1 MRRFLCCLFGCASL
15 GMLTGCVR
23 YKYQPAPISPPAS
36 ARVLESRSLDD
47 PGLRSWMEQNESVK
61 EARWPRETWELNAL
75 TLAAF
80 YYHPALDAARINITA
95 ADAAI
100 KTAGMKPNPTVGVG
114 SGYSTSPESAWL
126 LAFNFSLPIETAG
139 KRGYRIAAA
148 THVSDAVRIRLAETA
163 WSVRSAVRAAL
174 VNYLLSIQAVDL
186 FRREAAVRL
195 QNVELLDRR
204 FRAGEIPWPDVNT
217 ARIDLA
223 NFQLALRAAE
233 GQIVINRAALAG
245 TIGVPVAALAEK
257 RFELA
262 SLEQPPPS
270 DALSIESIRDIAVL
284 NRLDVRRS
292 LDEYEAAQSNLQLEV
307 AKQYPDI
314 DLGPGYTYE
323 ESYHFLSFGPSLV
336 LPIRNHN
343 EGPIAQAEAQRK
355 AAAKQLQTVQSTVI
369 AESERALASYRA
381 ARATLDEADRA
392 IQLQSGQIAIA
403 KQGATAGETDQLV
416 PVGAELQ
423 GAIGAST
430 RIQVLQQVQTALGAL
445 EDAVER
451 PLGLESMPTLPQ
463 RAPRLGTEGHR

>member
-1 MRRFLCCLFGCASL
+1 MRLFLCCLFGCISL

-36 ARVLESRSLDD
+36 ARALETRSLDD
-47 PGLRSWMEQNESVK
+47 PGLRSWMEQNESGK
-61 EARWPRETWELNAL
+61 EIRWPRETWDLNTL

-80 YYHPALDAARINITA
+80 YYNPALDAARINISA
-95 ADAAI
+95 ADAAV
-100 KTAGMKPNPTVGVG
+100 KTAGMKPNPTAGMG

-126 LAFNFSLPIETAG
+126 LALNFSLPIETAG

-148 THVSDAVRIRLAETA
+148 THLSEAARIRLAETA

-186 FRREAAVRL
+186 FRREETVRL

-223 NFQLALRAAE
+223 NFQLALRATE
-233 GQIVINRAALAG
+233 GQIATNRAALAG
-245 TIGVPVAALAEK
+245 AIGLPVAALARK

-262 SLEQPPPS
+262 GLDQPPRA
-270 DALSIESIRDIAVL
+270 DELSIESIRDMAVL

-314 DLGPGYTYE
+314 NLGPGYTYE
-323 ESYHFLSFGPSLV
+323 ESYHFPSFGPSLV

-343 EGPIAQAEAQRK
+343 EGPIAEAEVQRR
-355 AAAKQLQTVQSTVI
+355 AVAIQLQTVQSTVI
-369 AESERALASYRA
+369 AESEKALAAYRA
-381 ARATLDEADRA
+381 ARATLNEADRA

-403 KQGATAGETDQLV
+403 KQGAASGETDQLV

-423 GAIGAST
+423 GAIAAST

-451 PLGLESMPTLPQ
+451 PLGPESMPALPK
-463 RAPRLGTEGHR
+463 RPPR